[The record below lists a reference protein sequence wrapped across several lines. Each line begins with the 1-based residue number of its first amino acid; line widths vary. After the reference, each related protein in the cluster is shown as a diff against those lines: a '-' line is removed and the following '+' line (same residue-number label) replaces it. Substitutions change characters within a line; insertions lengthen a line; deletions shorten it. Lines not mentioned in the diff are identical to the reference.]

1 MNRVTIKEIVLKAKK
16 EVIRVYVVIT
26 VNNLVILQMIVKMK
40 DKKDNMVTIIK
51 IKLDVIIVK
60 DLDILQEI
68 VEINK
73 EIIKIEI
80 IGILSVMNA
89 VMKVIMQE
97 IVIKNNEN

>member
-51 IKLDVIIVK
+51 IKLDVTIVK